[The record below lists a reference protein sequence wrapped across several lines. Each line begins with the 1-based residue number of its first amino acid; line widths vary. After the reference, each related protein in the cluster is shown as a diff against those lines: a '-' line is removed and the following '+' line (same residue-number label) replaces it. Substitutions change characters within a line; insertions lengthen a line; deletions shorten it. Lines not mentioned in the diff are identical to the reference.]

1 MQHLCIVDWN
11 QLPCG
16 TQGYDYS
23 VVKTK
28 VQMTRNTICKTTNQG
43 EE

>member
-16 TQGYDYS
+16 TQGYDYL
-23 VVKTK
+23 VVMTT
-28 VQMTRNTICKTTNQG
+28 VQIAKQNKELQHIHLS
-43 EE
+43 

>member
-16 TQGYDYS
+16 TQRYDYL

-28 VQMTRNTICKTTNQG
+28 VQIAKQNK
-43 EE
+43 